1 MIIYALSHFCGLLW
15 RRSSEGGNDFGK
27 DQSNP
32 FQARCILNK
41 KSIVSIVQNTSI
53 TTQQAIPSIGSSRKI
68 YRGFD
73 YEHTKECREMRQKFV
88 DTMDHEMVWHAWDSK
103 KSKLCA
109 KLMKY

>member
-41 KSIVSIVQNTSI
+41 KSIVSIVSKVLKTHLSQPNRPFLPVAVRGKFT
-53 TTQQAIPSIGSSRKI
+53 GVMKI
-68 YRGFD
+68 LRNVV
-73 YEHTKECREMRQKFV
+73 K
-88 DTMDHEMVWHAWDSK
+88 
-103 KSKLCA
+103 
-109 KLMKY
+109 